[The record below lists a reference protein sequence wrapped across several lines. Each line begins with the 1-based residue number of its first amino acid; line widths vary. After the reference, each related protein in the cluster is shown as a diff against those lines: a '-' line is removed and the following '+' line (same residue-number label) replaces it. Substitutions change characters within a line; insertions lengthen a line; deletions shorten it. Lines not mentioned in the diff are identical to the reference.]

1 MKAAKRQLHRLS
13 AKFVET
19 TTRPGRHS
27 DGGGLYLAVR
37 PGGSR
42 SWVFLYKQGS
52 KRYEMGLGSFDAKG
66 QSGFSLAQ
74 ARTKAA
80 GAQTQLKNGVN
91 PLLALRATLNE
102 LVVKENRTFGA
113 FADSYLVSIQT
124 RFRSSKTIVDWK
136 RNIEVYAGPL
146 REIAV
151 DQISTDDV
159 LSVLKPLWETRFR
172 TAREFRG
179 KIEQVLDAAKVKG
192 LRSGENPARWK
203 GHLQIIL
210 GRGQKRK
217 TKHHPAPPYRLMPEI
232 MRKLRKRHA
241 IAATSASLAL
251 EFAILTAARTTEVR
265 AMRVAEIDLAHSNWN
280 VPAERM
286 KMVEDHVV
294 PLSAR
299 AKEILNCSVPKDAK
313 PNDFV
318 FSGPSASQSLGLNAL
333 LNTLQAVAEGMTTH
347 GCRSTFR
354 DWAGDCTDFPRE
366 IAEAALAHAVG
377 NEVERAYRRGRALEK
392 RRLLMEEWAGYLE
405 NR

>member
-1 MKAAKRQLHRLS
+1 MADSLGEAKPEAAKRQLHKLS
-13 AKFVET
+13 AKFAET

-42 SWVFLYKQGS
+42 SWVFMFKQRG
-52 KRYEMGLGSFDAKG
+52 KLHEMGLGSFDARG

-74 ARTKAA
+74 ARARA
-80 GAQTQLKNGVN
+80 VGARALVRDGVN
-91 PLLALRATLNE
+91 PLLAHKQNQNGGIVE
-102 LVVKENRTFGA
+102 KSQTFGA
-113 FADSYLVSIQT
+113 FADGYLVSIQS
-124 RFRSSKTIVDWK
+124 RFRGSKTVVDWK
-136 RNIEVYAGPL
+136 RNIEVYAEPL
-146 REIAV
+146 REIAI

-159 LSVLKPLWETRFR
+159 LNVLKPLWETRFR

-232 MRKLRKRHA
+232 IRKLRERHA

-251 EFAILTAARTTEVR
+251 EYAILTAARTNEVR

-280 VPAERM
+280 VPAARM
-286 KMVEDHVV
+286 KMAEDHVV
-294 PLSAR
+294 PLSDR
-299 AKEILNCSVPKDAK
+299 AKEILSYSVPTDAS
-313 PNDFV
+313 PNNFV
-318 FSGPSASQSLGLNAL
+318 FSGSSANESLGLNAL
-333 LNTLQAVAEGMTTH
+333 LNTLKAVADGMTTH
-347 GCRSTFR
+347 GRRRPFARPSNFARSPRAASTLAMCWSATRRSIRASAPSRFR
-354 DWAGDCTDFPRE
+354 TGSSP
-366 IAEAALAHAVG
+366 AAT
-377 NEVERAYRRGRALEK
+377 
-392 RRLLMEEWAGYLE
+392 
-405 NR
+405 

>member
-1 MKAAKRQLHRLS
+1 MFKQLGKLH
-13 AKFVET
+13 
-19 TTRPGRHS
+19 
-27 DGGGLYLAVR
+27 
-37 PGGSR
+37 
-42 SWVFLYKQGS
+42 
-52 KRYEMGLGSFDAKG
+52 EMGLGSFDAKG

-74 ARTKAA
+74 ARARAA
-80 GAQTQLKNGVN
+80 DTRALLRDGVN
-91 PLLALRATLNE
+91 PLLAHKQTQNGG
-102 LVVKENRTFGA
+102 VVEKSQTFGA
-113 FADSYLVSIQT
+113 FADGYLVSIQS
-124 RFRSSKTIVDWK
+124 RFRGSKTVVDWK
-136 RNIEVYAGPL
+136 RNIEVYAKPI
-146 REIAV
+146 REIAI
-151 DQISTDDV
+151 DQVATDDV
-159 LSVLKPLWETRFR
+159 LTVLKPLWETRFR

-217 TKHHPAPPYRLMPEI
+217 TKHHPAPPYRLMPQI
-232 MRKLRKRHA
+232 LQKLRERHP

-265 AMRVAEIDLAHSNWN
+265 AMRVAEIDWEQSTWR

-286 KMVEDHVV
+286 KMEEDHVV
-294 PLSAR
+294 PLSGR
-299 AKEILNCSVPKDAK
+299 AKEILSNLVTKEASPD
-313 PNDFV
+313 DYV
-318 FSGPSASQSLGLNAL
+318 FGGSSTTESLGLNAL
-333 LNTLQAVAEGMTTH
+333 LNTLKVVAEGMTTH

-392 RRLLMEEWAGYLE
+392 RRLLMEEWERYLQTK
-405 NR
+405 